1 MENLLKSAY
10 GTVRSYT
17 RHATGC
23 TNQSDD
29 NSCPCPKW
37 LYVFSLATKE
47 KRRYTLN
54 TPSWAEALREASEA
68 LRGLDPEIA
77 ASRAKAQSTY
87 APLTVREAMHL
98 WVARTENKLGKDAS
112 TIVQYRH
119 LEELVSEWARK
130 HGVKYAKDITSHQ
143 FESWYVSREWPRL
156 APTTRKQRW
165 AVLRVMFA
173 HMVKVKAISESP
185 ADPIEAAHVTSDHVQ
200 GPYTDTQVKAI
211 LAHVECVP
219 QSVTDR
225 AAYVARLRA
234 FIRLLLDSGCDV
246 SDALQ
251 FGQHQIEKMRI
262 EKRDVWVFR
271 YKRQKTKQQA
281 VIPISAELVKMLRHL
296 PLEPGVSQDAPFR
309 IRGISLKAAQNRWSR
324 RVQYAIS
331 AAKVTVRTLLRPADL
346 LASLTDPTLL
356 ALCRLRL
363 LLRSF
368 RSEEITFPAVRYD
381 YSSNWASST
390 GRYFPCWISSQ
401 LRCAACCLP
410 PPAPTGPTCPAEQAA
425 DL

>member
-10 GTVRSYT
+10 GSVRPYT

-77 ASRAKAQSTY
+77 ASRAKAQGTY
-87 APLTVREAMHL
+87 VPLTVREAMHL

-119 LEELVSEWARK
+119 LEKLVSGWAQE
-130 HGVKYAKDITSHQ
+130 HGIKYAKDITSYQ
-143 FESWYVSREWPRL
+143 LESWYASQEWTRL

-185 ADPIEAAHVTSDHVQ
+185 ADPIEAAHVSSDHVQ

-219 QSVTDR
+219 QSVTGR
-225 AAYVARLRA
+225 AAYVTRLRA

-251 FGQHQIEKMRI
+251 FGQHQIEKIRI
-262 EKRDVWVFR
+262 EERDVWVFR

-281 VIPISAELVKMLRHL
+281 VIPITAELAKMLRHL
-296 PLEPGVSQDAPFR
+296 PLEAGVSQDAPFR

-331 AAKVTVRTLLRPADL
+331 AAKVTHVDLPDGRKKPANVKQLRHTA
-346 LASLTDPTLL
+346 
-356 ALCRLRL
+356 
-363 LLRSF
+363 
-368 RSEEITFPAVRYD
+368 AVRWLRQGQRVEEVARMLGHTDAEMVRRHYAPWVRD
-381 YSSNWASST
+381 LDLAHVS
-390 GRYFPCWISSQ
+390 RVVSQ
-401 LRCAACCLP
+401 WK
-410 PPAPTGPTCPAEQAA
+410 
-425 DL
+425 